1 MSHQIRVVLA
11 VRAVFV
17 FYDMQYRVMI
27 IDFRIRPPF
36 GEVLSMSPFD
46 VRCSGFDPEYPGQM
60 YGHIPPRS
68 VQSRDISVFM
78 DEMDAAGI
86 DYAAVSGRASASSG
100 IFSKGCVSLKW
111 CMSWS
116 TVIREDSSAWP
127 LWNPSIRGTEDGVEC
142 SAAERAAEAVFSWLP
157 AVKAWRIPLKKA

>member
-116 TVIREDSSAWP
+116 TVIRERLSGVAALESLDPAAPKMAWNVP
-127 LWNPSIRGTEDGVEC
+127 QRSVRRRPSFRGC
-142 SAAERAAEAVFSWLP
+142 QR
-157 AVKAWRIPLKKA
+157 